1 MKKIKVIIIILIILI
16 IFVIGL
22 TIYKYKYYDNRGNNS
37 HYFEYT
43 EIKNKKRDVIQSEI
57 LDKDKYADNIITENV
72 LYKDYSFSNDKGSI
86 NGKIY
91 IGADKKL
98 YITNEGDNS
107 VYNVSS
113 DKYKTL
119 YVKDY
124 QYEGVY
130 VYLLTE
136 DGMLS
141 IMELTE
147 NDITK
152 AVVNQYTVNLKLTNF
167 VEIEFKSDKFKP
179 GNTMFVLAENG
190 KIYDF
195 NSATRYNE
203 DIVSLFNTIYVHGD
217 KTMSNVYGNMLED
230 KDGNYYKIKNIFW
243 VVDDNNFVK
252 NRIPIII
259 TEDNKFLYMDFE
271 FMNVYE
277 FSKKVTKMD
286 FKATL
291 PYEKDEL
298 IVTFEDNYEVKLNA
312 YCSDY
317 YCINMFVE

>member
-1 MKKIKVIIIILIILI
+1 MKKIKVILIFLI

-22 TIYKYKYYDNRGNNS
+22 TIYKYKYYDNHGNNS

-57 LDKDKYADNIITENV
+57 LDKDKYADKIITENI
-72 LYKDYSFSNDKGSI
+72 LYKDYSFSNDEGSI

-91 IGADKKL
+91 IGTDKKL
-98 YITNEGDNS
+98 YITNEVDNS
-107 VYNVSS
+107 AYNVSS

-124 QYEGVY
+124 QYEGIY

-136 DGMLS
+136 DGRLS

-167 VEIEFKSDKFKP
+167 VDIEFKSDKFKP

-190 KIYDF
+190 KIYDI

-203 DIVSLFNTIYVHGD
+203 DIVSLFNTIYVYGD
-217 KTMSNVYGNMLED
+217 KTMSNVYGEMLED

-243 VVDDNNFVK
+243 VVDGNDFIK
-252 NRIPIII
+252 NRIPIIL

-286 FKATL
+286 FKAAL

-298 IVTFEDNYEVKLNA
+298 IVTFDDDYEVKLNV
-312 YCSDY
+312 YCSNY
-317 YCINMFVE
+317 YCVNDFVE